1 MQHHQLYAQRLPC
14 VFPLEWRDCENQ
26 CHRHTHIALAYDDIS
41 RRTTVTLGNG
51 VTTSGYAASLDY
63 DAEGRLR
70 KTTLGGTATELLY
83 DGVDLVAEYDGAGA
97 LLRKY
102 VHGPGIDEPLA
113 VIEGSTKTWLYADHQ
128 GSVVG
133 QANASGTNTAIY
145 SYGPF
150 GEPDATTGVRF
161 RYTGQQYIGAL
172 NLYYYKARFY
182 SPTLGRFLQT
192 DPVGV
197 VDDLNLYAYVGNNP
211 VNFSDPLGLEVKVVT
226 SDPRAAKILM
236 EAYARLNTTKT
247 GRALT
252 GPLEKSPTVYTIRVV
267 TKNAYY
273 CTVCGSYSNAV
284 YMDPYNNPVLPITAG
299 MQPISKAATLGHELG
314 HATGMRDDG
323 PGEMNNVLKYENPI
337 RRELGE
343 PEKTAYSVSVINWVP
358 GTNISDATT
367 WLPGMK

>member
-1 MQHHQLYAQRLPC
+1 
-14 VFPLEWRDCENQ
+14 
-26 CHRHTHIALAYDDIS
+26 
-41 RRTTVTLGNG
+41 
-51 VTTSGYAASLDY
+51 LDY

-83 DGVDLVAEYDGAGA
+83 DGVDLIAEYDGAGA

-150 GEPDATTGVRF
+150 GEPNTTTGVRF

-192 DPVGV
+192 DPAGT
-197 VDDLNLYAYVGNNP
+197 VDDLNLYAYVGNDP
-211 VNFSDPLGLEVKVVT
+211 VNFSDPSGEFFVNVIAGAGGAVIGAIGGGMTAYIKSGGDWSKTAQGAGAGALIGGVTGLTFGAGTGMTTAALVARGAIKGAVGAAGANAAGQYFGNSGEINLTETAVVGALGAIPGGTLGALKSTVGAQST
-226 SDPRAAKILM
+226 GNILGSIGL
-236 EAYARLNTTKT
+236 ANNLNIATTTAGIGISARL
-247 GRALT
+247 
-252 GPLEKSPTVYTIRVV
+252 PEVTI
-267 TKNAYY
+267 N
-273 CTVCGSYSNAV
+273 
-284 YMDPYNNPVLPITAG
+284 
-299 MQPISKAATLGHELG
+299 
-314 HATGMRDDG
+314 
-323 PGEMNNVLKYENPI
+323 LK
-337 RRELGE
+337 
-343 PEKTAYSVSVINWVP
+343 
-358 GTNISDATT
+358 
-367 WLPGMK
+367 